1 MFETF
6 EALKSRLP
14 EGGANLFQEIK
25 KKTEEAEESG
35 KKIWK
40 LSIGQP
46 VGPAPK
52 IARQVAAKAVM
63 SSSEAM
69 HEYQD
74 NGSPGLPDFAKKF
87 CQFHA
92 RIDLERSDLAFLPIP
107 GIKPMLPLIP
117 VACGSTKEW
126 PLKIGVMTRPGY
138 PVPETWDEYLPYK
151 AMPIPLHPRNKFRF
165 YFKNCDD
172 FYFKAI
178 MLNYPHNP
186 SGQTVDMQWMT
197 ELCAHCEANN
207 IRIFNDAAYAKLAF
221 GEHCT
226 LADVAIE
233 FPKLSWVE
241 AYSASKMG
249 GNFTGWR
256 IGAMVGTQDF
266 IGDISTIKGN
276 IDSGFFAPAAA
287 GVIAVIEKK
296 PWIVYKYC
304 QMFMERQEWLC
315 NILQERGMQLAVKP
329 QATFFNLWK
338 TPKKA
343 FGVSIENAKHF
354 NYLMIEKTGIVGV
367 HFEPYIRYA
376 VVAEI
381 LQPNFK
387 NAIVDAFDM
396 ANVEY

>member
-1 MFETF
+1 MFGTLE
-6 EALKSRLP
+6 SRLP
-14 EGGANLFQEIK
+14 EGGTNLFQEIK
-25 KKTEEAEESG
+25 KKTEEAETAG

-52 IARQVAAKAVM
+52 VAREAAAKAVM
-63 SSSEAM
+63 SDSEAM

-74 NGSPGLPDFAKKF
+74 NGSPGVPDFAKKF
-87 CQFHA
+87 CQFHT
-92 RIDLERSDLAFLPIP
+92 RRDLNNSDLAFLPTP

-117 VACGSTKEW
+117 LACGSTKER
-126 PLKIGVMTRPGY
+126 PLKVGVMTQPGY

-151 AMPIPLHPRNKFRF
+151 AVPISLNPENEFRLDV
-165 YFKNCDD
+165 NELDDD
-172 FYFKAI
+172 FWAI

-186 SGQTVDMQWMT
+186 SGQTVGWNLLRP
-197 ELCAHCEANN
+197 LCAWCKENN
-207 IRIFNDAAYAKLAF
+207 IRIFNDAAYTKLAF
-221 GEHCT
+221 GEHST
-226 LADVAIE
+226 LADVAVE
-233 FPKLSWVE
+233 FPNLSWVE

-256 IGAMVGTQDF
+256 IGAMVGTPDF
-266 IGDISTIKGN
+266 IGDIATIKGN
-276 IDSGFFAPAAA
+276 DDSGFFAPAAA
-287 GVIAVIEKK
+287 GVLAVIEKE
-296 PWIVYKYC
+296 PWIVDEYC
-304 QMFMERQEWLC
+304 QMFMERQKWLC
-315 NILQERGMQLAVKP
+315 NTLQERGMQLAVKP

-343 FGVSIENAKHF
+343 FGVSIESAKHF

-376 VVAEI
+376 VVADI